1 MQGGRFPAHFCIRC
15 RGDVPSAS
23 QVEIQKQRVP
33 VRPLLL

>member
-1 MQGGRFPAHFCIRC
+1 MHWGRFLAHFCIRC

-23 QVEIQKQRVP
+23 QMEIQKQRVP